1 MAAHCGCHF
10 YSRFQTM
17 RHFCL
22 LLVLA
27 SVTVGCGNEAAKN
40 MGSGSEETYPPIED
54 FSSLG
59 LLGVGY
65 AAESENWKGVGK
77 AATEAEFTDA
87 TAALESA
94 EASGDVA
101 EKKAA
106 VVAAAKKLTELGASG
121 SEEELK
127 AAYQE
132 LTSAL
137 AAFN

>member
-1 MAAHCGCHF
+1 
-10 YSRFQTM
+10 M

-22 LLVLA
+22 FLVLA
-27 SVTVGCGNEAAKN
+27 SVAVGCGNQAAKN
-40 MGSGSEETYPPIED
+40 MGSGSDETYTPIED

-59 LLGVGY
+59 LLGIGY
-65 AAESENWKGVGK
+65 AAEGENWKGVGK
-77 AATEAEFTDA
+77 AATEPEFTDA

-106 VVAAAKKLTELGASG
+106 VVAAAKKLTELGSSG

-132 LTSAL
+132 LTTAL